1 MNGKD
6 GKPFKTRD
14 GGTMRLEILISD
26 IQKAVLSKMEDNA
39 KKKGQEDGDSSG
51 EAYETARM
59 IGLAALK
66 YGDLSNQ
73 ASKDYV
79 FDIDRFTSFEGNT
92 GPYILYTIVRIKS
105 ILSKYVQAGGECNN
119 LKIMPPSSDSEKN
132 LALALVRFSEVID
145 SAYMDNAPHKI
156 CQYIY
161 DVSNVFNGFYHD
173 TKILSEADEEKKKGY
188 IAILSLT
195 KDILLTCID
204 LLGIECPERM

>member
-1 MNGKD
+1 
-6 GKPFKTRD
+6 
-14 GGTMRLEILISD
+14 
-26 IQKAVLSKMEDNA
+26 
-39 KKKGQEDGDSSG
+39 
-51 EAYETARM
+51 
-59 IGLAALK
+59 
-66 YGDLSNQ
+66 
-73 ASKDYV
+73 
-79 FDIDRFTSFEGNT
+79 
-92 GPYILYTIVRIKS
+92 
-105 ILSKYVQAGGECNN
+105 
-119 LKIMPPSSDSEKN
+119 MPPSSDSEKN